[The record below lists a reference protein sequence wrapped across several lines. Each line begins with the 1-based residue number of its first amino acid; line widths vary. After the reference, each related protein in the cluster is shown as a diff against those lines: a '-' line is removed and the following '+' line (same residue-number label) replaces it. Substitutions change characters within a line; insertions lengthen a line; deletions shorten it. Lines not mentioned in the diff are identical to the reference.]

1 MRKVSIEMRQQL
13 ALKWATTTS
22 KTKVAKENEKL
33 LEGIREQLAKNVDE
47 VRAIE
52 NLQVALKFGTK
63 ILKML
68 DNELPKTWQ
77 ECLADEVAI
86 GNNLQAIYQYQ
97 KHIDEYHLEEC
108 EKVVMQRAC
117 LETINAFSNYLSV
130 IANIQNNIYE
140 KQVTKKGD
148 K

>member
-1 MRKVSIEMRQQL
+1 MIKM
-13 ALKWATTTS
+13 T
-22 KTKVAKENEKL
+22 KENEKL
-33 LEGIREQLAKNVDE
+33 LEVIREQLAKNADE

-68 DNELPKTWQ
+68 GNDNELPKTWR

-97 KHIDEYHLEEC
+97 KHIDEYHLEGY

-140 KQVTKKGD
+140 K
-148 K
+148 

>member
-1 MRKVSIEMRQQL
+1 M
-13 ALKWATTTS
+13 T
-22 KTKVAKENEKL
+22 KENEKQ
-33 LEGIREQLAKNVDE
+33 LEVIREQLAKNADE

-52 NLQVALKFGTK
+52 NLQVTLKFGTK

-68 DNELPKTWQ
+68 DNDDELPKTWQ

-86 GNNLQAIYQYQ
+86 ANDLQAVYQYQ
-97 KHIDEYHLEEC
+97 KHIDEYHLEGY
-108 EKVVMQRAC
+108 EKAVMQRAC

-140 KQVTKKGD
+140 KQVMKESD